1 MFTFGEA
8 QGGAALEIPGVADL
22 RGTTINGELRR
33 MTGLQRL
40 FYSYY
45 PLLIQV
51 FTNKALCYN
60 TGMNDVTND
69 AYAQAGVNI
78 AAADDAVGLMKA
90 HIARTRLPGVLSDTV
105 GNFGGMFALKD
116 SSAGKAADPVLV
128 SSIDGVGTKLKI
140 AFLTGRHD
148 TVGKDLVSHC
158 VNDILVQGA
167 RPLFFLDYLAAGK
180 LEPAV
185 AEAVVKGLSDGC
197 VEAGCVLIGGET
209 AEMPGMYTQGE
220 YDLAGCIVGIVDR
233 DKIIN
238 GSRVCQ
244 DDVLIGIASQGLH
257 TNGYSLARKV
267 LIGDSGWSVTTVLPE
282 VGVSIGDAL
291 LWEHRCYLNPIAPLL
306 DQGNIVKAMAH
317 ITGGGLTDNVPRCLP
332 EGLGVEIEFDSW
344 PTPPIFNAIQSAGQ
358 IARDQMLHAFNMGIG
373 FVLIVSPDDENDVM
387 RHLKESGETSY
398 RIGQVIPGK
407 RVLYR

>member
-1 MFTFGEA
+1 
-8 QGGAALEIPGVADL
+8 
-22 RGTTINGELRR
+22 
-33 MTGLQRL
+33 
-40 FYSYY
+40 
-45 PLLIQV
+45 
-51 FTNKALCYN
+51 
-60 TGMNDVTND
+60 
-69 AYAQAGVNI
+69 
-78 AAADDAVGLMKA
+78 
-90 HIARTRLPGVLSDTV
+90 
-105 GNFGGMFALKD
+105 MFALRD
-116 SSAGKAADPVLV
+116 SSGANAADPVLV

-209 AEMPGMYTQGE
+209 AEMPGMYTKGE

-233 DKIIN
+233 DKIID
-238 GSRVCQ
+238 GSRVRQ
-244 DDVLIGIASQGLH
+244 GDVLIGIASQGLH

-267 LIGDSGWSVTTVLPE
+267 LLGDSGWSVTTVLLE
-282 VGVSIGDAL
+282 VGVSIGEAL
-291 LWEHRCYLNPIAPLL
+291 LWGHRCYLKPIAPLL
-306 DQGNIVKAMAH
+306 DRGNIVRAMAH

-344 PTPPIFNAIQSAGQ
+344 PTPPLFNAIQSAGQ

-373 FVLIVSPDDENDVM
+373 FVLIVSPEDENDVM
-387 RHLKESGETSY
+387 RHLRQAGETAY